1 MFKGRSMIRGVALVA
16 LAALAVLWL
25 LPPEHLHP
33 ALEGRSVVVHR
44 HVIAATAPQTT
55 SSVEHGDDSDHG
67 DHGHHDDHGDHSDHS
82 DHSDAQI
89 LKTVFESAPR
99 FAPDSPVVM
108 HVITVIASSWRVV
121 GYIALL
127 YEWTCHDPPDRPIS
141 LRAPPA

>member
-1 MFKGRSMIRGVALVA
+1 MFKGKSMIRGVALVA

-33 ALEGRSVVVHR
+33 SLEGRSVVVHR
-44 HVIAATAPQTT
+44 HVIAATAPQAA
-55 SSVEHGDDSDHG
+55 SSVDHG
-67 DHGHHDDHGDHSDHS
+67 DHGDHGDHDDHGDHSEHSNHS

-99 FAPDSPVVM
+99 FAPDSPVVT
-108 HVITVIASSWRVV
+108 HATSVIASSWRVV
-121 GYIALL
+121 GYVALL
-127 YEWTCHDPPDRPIS
+127 YEWTCHDPPDLPTS